1 MNQIFNPD
9 NPVMRF
15 LSKFCDLML
24 LNILFL
30 LTSVPIFTIGASTA
44 AMYKIT
50 LQIVTND
57 DPYIIKGYFKAFR
70 ENFKQATLI
79 WIPILFVLIFFA
91 VDLYVVYN
99 IIDPSYSYL
108 QFPIWIIM
116 FVILSIIIYAFP
128 LIGRYETTSKHILK
142 NSVLLSVANMPVTIM
157 IIAIH
162 VGIAYLASL
171 SAKALIITISILLF
185 FGFSAIAF
193 FNSLFL
199 IRIFFKCNPEE
210 ATLLQNHDNDNLD
223 ETSSN

>member
-9 NPVMRF
+9 NPIMRF

-30 LTSVPIFTIGASTA
+30 ITSIPIFTIGASTA

-50 LQIVTND
+50 LQIVAND
-57 DPYIIKGYFKAFR
+57 DPYIIKGFFKAFR
-70 ENFKQATLI
+70 ENFKQATFI
-79 WIPILFVLIFFA
+79 WIPSLFILIFFA

-99 IIDPSYSYL
+99 IIDPGYSYL

-116 FVILSIIIYAFP
+116 FIILSIMIYAFP
-128 LIGRYETTSKHILK
+128 MIGRYKASSKQILK
-142 NSVLLSVANMPVTIM
+142 NAVLLSVANIPVTIM
-157 IIAIH
+157 ILAIYA
-162 VGIAYLASL
+162 GIAYLASL
-171 SAKALIITISILLF
+171 SAKALITTFSIFLF

-199 IRIFFKCNPEE
+199 IRIFFKCNPDEE
-210 ATLLQNHDNDNLD
+210 ALSKNEEL
-223 ETSSN
+223 EEASSI

>member
-24 LNILFL
+24 LNLLFL
-30 LTSVPIFTIGASTA
+30 ITSIPLFTIGASTA

-50 LQIVTND
+50 LQIVAND

-70 ENFKQATLI
+70 ENFKQATVI
-79 WIPILFVLIFFA
+79 WIPILLVLIFFA

-128 LIGRYETTSKHILK
+128 MIGRYKATNKQILK

-157 IIAIH
+157 IVAIY
-162 VGIAYLASL
+162 VGIAYLASS

-193 FNSLFL
+193 YNSLFL
-199 IRIFFKCNPEE
+199 IRIFFKCNPDEMIAPEVDEEE
-210 ATLLQNHDNDNLD
+210 A
-223 ETSSN
+223 SSN